1 MKRWYIV
8 TTYSGYENSVKQDL
22 ERRRETYNMT
32 DLVFQVLV
40 PEETVEVKDK
50 KGKVKEK
57 VNKLFPGYVFVEMEV
72 DEKKDAAGNTIL
84 DMDEDAWFM
93 VRNTPKVTGFLGSS
107 GGGTKP
113 VPVPKDEMDG
123 ILNKLGLIVKP
134 KLEFNV
140 GDKILKHH
148 LTADKTPGTEVIT
161 TTAWSGDRG
170 LTLVEMGPFGV
181 IGAITPAT
189 NPSETVICNSIGNNY
204 CC

>member
-113 VPVPKDEMDG
+113 VPVPKAEMDG
-123 ILNKLGLIVKP
+123 ILEKLGIIVKP
-134 KLEFNV
+134 KVEFNV
-140 GDKILKHH
+140 GDKI
-148 LTADKTPGTEVIT
+148 TATTGAFANSVFEIAEVDNDKKIVVVYMDMFGQSIRSEI
-161 TTAWSGDRG
+161 
-170 LTLVEMGPFGV
+170 PFDD
-181 IGAITPAT
+181 IKKL
-189 NPSETVICNSIGNNY
+189 
-204 CC
+204 

>member
-113 VPVPKDEMDG
+113 VPVPKAEMDA
-123 ILNKLGLIVKP
+123 ILDKLGLIQKP
-134 KLEFNV
+134 TFDINV
-140 GDKILKHH
+140 GDKIEVTSGAFIGTVGEVLAVNMEK
-148 LTADKTPGTEVIT
+148 KTVTIPVALFGGSTMEF
-161 TTAWSGDRG
+161 
-170 LTLVEMGPFGV
+170 PFDD
-181 IGAITPAT
+181 IKKI
-189 NPSETVICNSIGNNY
+189 
-204 CC
+204 